1 MSKIDLMK
9 TFTEGTFIP
18 VSLVIVA
25 MGGMMW
31 LTTLYAKTE
40 ANALTLTK
48 IEQKQDAYNQ
58 SMELIIRKLTRIEGK
73 LNLE

>member
-1 MSKIDLMK
+1 MK